1 MGGKN
6 QSEKLVWVLSPPE
19 TKNHHSGDALCHL
32 LAKWCTA
39 RVHFIYFVPEL
50 CQTSSKKY

>member
-1 MGGKN
+1 MGGEN

-32 LAKWCTA
+32 LAKRCTA
-39 RVHFIYFVPEL
+39 RVHFIYFVSEL